1 MRTEVAKSFPV
12 PLKNGFDYIDD
23 FKLWPDWYVGLTEIL
38 DPAVSQW
45 VFPGD
50 SVKFSY
56 RLLGRRVEGTAT
68 LDEKID
74 GEFVKFHTD
83 VPGLPR
89 VHQEWHYATAGA
101 EAFIVK
107 VVLETKE
114 DDPTSLF
121 GKVID
126 KTMLPRVLDRD
137 LRGSLEN
144 LDEIFV
150 AGLHED

>member
-1 MRTEVAKSFPV
+1 MRTEIAKSFPV
-12 PLKNGFDYIDD
+12 PLKKGFDYIDD
-23 FKLWPDWYVGLTEIL
+23 FKMWPDWYVGLTEIL
-38 DPAVSQW
+38 EPAMGQW
-45 VFPGD
+45 IFPGD

-56 RLLGRRVEGTAT
+56 RLLGRRVEGIAT

-89 VHQEWHYATAGA
+89 VHQEWHYATAGS
-101 EAFIVK
+101 ESFIAK
-107 VVLETKE
+107 VVLETRE

-137 LRGSLEN
+137 LRGSLDN
-144 LDEIFV
+144 LEEIFV
-150 AGLHED
+150 AGLYES

>member
-1 MRTEVAKSFPV
+1 MRTEIAKMLPV
-12 PLKNGFDYIDD
+12 PLKNGFDYLDD
-23 FKLWPDWYVGLTEIL
+23 YKMWPDWYVGMTEVL
-38 DPAVSQW
+38 DPAMAQW

-50 SVKFSY
+50 SVKFAY
-56 RLLGRRVEGTAT
+56 RLLGRRVEGVST

-74 GEFVKFHTD
+74 GEFVRFHSD

-89 VHQEWHYATAGA
+89 VYHEFHYGTAGD
-101 EAFIVK
+101 EAFILK

-114 DDPTSLF
+114 DELTSFF

-137 LRGSLEN
+137 LRGSLDN
-144 LDEIFV
+144 LEEIFV
-150 AGLHED
+150 AGLHE

>member
-1 MRTEVAKSFPV
+1 MRTEIAKTFSV
-12 PLKNGFDYIDD
+12 PLKAGFDYIDD
-23 FKLWPDWYVGLTEIL
+23 YRTWPDWYVGMTEIL
-38 DPAVSQW
+38 DPAMAQW

-56 RLLGRRVEGTAT
+56 RLLGRRIEGVAT

-74 GEFVKFHTD
+74 GEFVRFHTD

-89 VHQEWHYATAGA
+89 VHQEWHYGTAG
-101 EAFIVK
+101 ETAFIAK
-107 VVLETKE
+107 AILETKE
-114 DDPTSLF
+114 DDLTTFF

-126 KTMLPRVLDRD
+126 KMMLPRALERD

-144 LDEIFV
+144 LEEIFF
-150 AGLHED
+150 AGLHEM